1 MRQILFCFIKYDQY
15 NISLFWEGK
24 KNNEKKK
31 KRNFD
36 QELMGKNGFQLK
48 YAEEDK
54 IFIMVN
60 TSLRNLYGVIVYT
73 CHCLPRLRTQGT
85 PIA

>member
-1 MRQILFCFIKYDQY
+1 MT
-15 NISLFWEGK
+15 NIIIPYSGK
-24 KNNEKKK
+24 EKKIMKK

-73 CHCLPRLRTQGT
+73 CHCLPRLRTQGS